1 MAPAHRWNQV
11 LQNQHVKSI
20 IWLLY
25 LILPLWL
32 LLPSKGH
39 SLARSRAGYKW
50 LEHIFSEMGFIWIG
64 IKCIRHRG
72 SLVCLTPSSCFQ
84 IRPIQLPRNQSHMA
98 WEIFQVGFF
107 STCRLG
113 CRRTHCKPECAPS
126 RCPSWRKELPHKQ
139 RADKV
144 EPEQKSFW
152 HFEFRFPVLCWWWNH
167 KREVSWSCLQPKRSA
182 RLLLLI
188 NGDILYISFDYN
200 MGNQPLISDETFQTQ
215 NGKILTMISKGDGMS
230 IVLMAGSK
238 TENAFSFFL
247 NCSSFWTETIS
258 KGAITFHE
266 STAQLP
272 VWVKIP
278 MEILMRWR
286 YPGQRETRMAKNP
299 SEKDNWEQKLS
310 DLLMDLNISLYLVW
324 CPFSLIS

>member
-1 MAPAHRWNQV
+1 MKWDSYELV
-11 LQNQHVKSI
+11 LSVSAIEGVWSVWHHHLVSKSSRSNSPGTKA
-20 IWLLY
+20 IWPEKY
-25 LILPLWL
+25 F
-32 LLPSKGH
+32 K
-39 SLARSRAGYKW
+39 
-50 LEHIFSEMGFIWIG
+50 
-64 IKCIRHRG
+64 
-72 SLVCLTPSSCFQ
+72 LV
-84 IRPIQLPRNQSHMA
+84 
-98 WEIFQVGFF
+98 FF

-139 RADKV
+139 RADKG

-230 IVLMAGSK
+230 IVLMTGSK

-266 STAQLP
+266 CTAQLP

-278 MEILMRWR
+278 MEILRRSGLGEDTRARGKPGWR
-286 YPGQRETRMAKNP
+286 RIQQKRITESKNY
-299 SEKDNWEQKLS
+299 Q
-310 DLLMDLNISLYLVW
+310 IYLWIWIFVF
-324 CPFSLIS
+324 CAHFP